1 MFGLIIILVVAGGYA
16 IFFVLRTLLSDHVD
30 VKGTPVGGEVFPRIE
45 IYNPNSADVGAETDV
60 VDKTVRKSPFPKS
73 RAVMDDKRNVKDE
86 NVELPDKEKEEKV
99 SLKNRSEAR
108 RAFIHA
114 EILNRK
120 YN

>member
-1 MFGLIIILVVAGGYA
+1 MFGLIILLVVVGVYA
-16 IFFVLRTLLSDHVD
+16 IFFVLKTLLSD
-30 VKGTPVGGEVFPRIE
+30 PVGGEVFPRIE

-73 RAVMDDKRNVKDE
+73 RAVMDDKRNVKDK
-86 NVELPDKEKEEKV
+86 NVELLDKEKEEKV

>member
-1 MFGLIIILVVAGGYA
+1 
-16 IFFVLRTLLSDHVD
+16 
-30 VKGTPVGGEVFPRIE
+30 
-45 IYNPNSADVGAETDV
+45 
-60 VDKTVRKSPFPKS
+60 
-73 RAVMDDKRNVKDE
+73 MDDKRNVKDK
-86 NVELPDKEKEEKV
+86 NVELLDKEKEEKV